1 MVIKSIS
8 FLFFIVFTIIS
19 LRVSSASD
27 TLYLTMNKADS
38 IFLKN
43 NLSLI
48 AARYNISFTQA
59 LKIQA
64 KVYPNPTLYVEQSL
78 VNSATRSNYD
88 TDPTRTG
95 NTETIIQ
102 VNQLLLL
109 AGKRNKQIKMAD
121 INSKLSE
128 VDFENLLRTLRFQ
141 LHNDISQ
148 IYYNQLAL
156 RLLIEEHQ
164 SIDKLSDNIDEQV
177 KKGFISLSE
186 GVRIQSLLLEIDK
199 EINDYTN
206 MNYDLIGELN
216 TILNLPSTNNIKVK
230 NINTPNKQLLS
241 LNICM
246 DSATVYNPDIKKASY
261 LIDYAKAQ
269 LSLNKAL
276 TVPDANVQFV
286 YDKSGNYIRNYYGLG
301 IGINLPTFNRNQ
313 GNIKASHFLIS
324 QNETEFKTQ
333 QLTVS
338 AQIYSNYNSLINNM
352 SIANNYSTEYENQ
365 LLQLMD
371 KVLENYQKRLI
382 SLVDF
387 TNYYESY
394 KQGYLSLLSIKASLT
409 LNAEQLNF
417 LIGKPI
423 IK

>member
-1 MVIKSIS
+1 MNLNFKYCLLI
-8 FLFFIVFTIIS
+8 FFISHNLF
-19 LRVSSASD
+19 SAD
-27 TLYLTMNKADS
+27 TLKLNTAKADS
-38 IFLKN
+38 LFLKN
-43 NLSLI
+43 NLSII
-48 AARYNISFTQA
+48 AARYNISYAKA

-78 VNSATRSNYD
+78 INKYTRSDYD
-88 TDPTRTG
+88 TDPTKTG
-95 NTETIIQ
+95 STETIVQ
-102 VNQLLLL
+102 VNQLIIL
-109 AGKRNKQIKMAD
+109 AGKRNKLIKLAD
-121 INSKLSE
+121 INTKLTE
-128 VDFENLLRTLRFQ
+128 VDFENLLRTLRFE
-141 LHNDISQ
+141 LHNNISQ

-156 RLLIEEHQ
+156 RLLKEEQQ

-206 MNYDLIGELN
+206 VNYDAIGVLN
-216 TILNLPSTNNIKVK
+216 TILNLPPTTILKVDNI
-230 NINTPNKQLLS
+230 IELSRQLPPY
-241 LNICM
+241 NACI
-246 DSATVYNPDIKKASY
+246 DTATTYNPDLKKANY
-261 LIDYAKAQ
+261 IIEYAKAQ
-269 LSLNKAL
+269 YNLNRAL
-276 TVPDANVQFV
+276 VAPDANLQFV

-313 GNIKASHFLIS
+313 GNIKASRFQVS
-324 QNETEFKTQ
+324 QTETELKVQQQTVYTQ
-333 QLTVS
+333 
-338 AQIYSNYNSLINNM
+338 IFSNYNSLQNNIT
-352 SIANNYSTEYENQ
+352 IANNYSTQYENQ

-382 SLVDF
+382 SLTDF

-394 KQGYLSLLSIKASLT
+394 KQGYLSLLSIKASLI

>member
-1 MVIKSIS
+1 MRLKLKICCLI
-8 FLFFIVFTIIS
+8 LLPITNVF
-19 LRVSSASD
+19 SAD
-27 TLYLTMNKADS
+27 TLKINANKADS
-38 IFLKN
+38 LFLKN

-48 AARYNISFTQA
+48 AAQYNISLAKA

-64 KVYPNPTLYVEQSL
+64 KVYPNPTIYFEQSL
-78 VNSATRSNYD
+78 INKTTRSDYD

-95 NTETIIQ
+95 TDERVVN
-102 VNQLLLL
+102 VNQLILL
-109 AGKRNKQIKMAD
+109 AGKRNKQIKLAD
-121 INSKLSE
+121 INTKLTE

-141 LHNDISQ
+141 LHNNISQ
-148 IYYNQLAL
+148 LYYNQLAL
-156 RLLIEEHQ
+156 RLLIEEQQ

-206 MNYDLIGELN
+206 TNYDIIGELN
-216 TILNLPSTNNIKVK
+216 VILNLPPTSILKVDELTEISRQLPAF
-230 NINTPNKQLLS
+230 NACIDTATIN
-241 LNICM
+241 
-246 DSATVYNPDIKKASY
+246 NPDLKKANY

-269 LSLNKAL
+269 YALNKAL
-276 TVPDANVQFV
+276 AVPDANIQLS
-286 YDKSGNYIRNYYGLG
+286 YDKSGNYIKNYYGLG

-313 GNIKASHFLIS
+313 GNIKASRFQINQS
-324 QNETEFKTQ
+324 ETQLKVNQQTVYTQ
-333 QLTVS
+333 
-338 AQIYSNYNSLINNM
+338 IFSNYNSLQNNIT
-352 SIANNYSTEYENQ
+352 IANNYSTLYENQ

-371 KVLENYQKRLI
+371 KVLESYQKRLI
-382 SLVDF
+382 SLTDF

-394 KQGYLSLLSIKASLT
+394 KQGYLSLLSIKASLI